1 MADDQQKGS
10 KRTELADDRTSLASD
25 RTMLASERTLAA
37 WWRTVIAS
45 LAAAIALVKIYE
57 EVRPAWLVRVAA
69 TAPVMLALVILF
81 VAARRYTTTA
91 KRIENE
97 CVERVP
103 RAELWV
109 GTGLLFA
116 LCIAAGWAVWAWR
129 EG

>member
-1 MADDQQKGS
+1 MADDHPRGE

-57 EVRPAWLVRVAA
+57 EVEPAWAVRAAA
-69 TAPVMLALVILF
+69 TVPVALALVILF
-81 VAARRYTTTA
+81 VAARRYTRTA
-91 KRIENE
+91 KRIESE

-109 GTGLLFA
+109 GTALLFL
-116 LCIAAGWAVWAWR
+116 LCLAAGWAVWTLR
-129 EG
+129 